1 VKSASDDNDVSLEK
15 RCATNG
21 VNDMVV
27 SDDDSAT
34 VDKTLNTPSNDNS
47 SYSGSDDGSVI
58 ESDQPLFLDT
68 ISPVSTSVGRT
79 SHGSDNG
86 DDALLGCNVG
96 VESEDDAMM
105 ADFLSDTFEPKPAA
119 SSAFGDVLN
128 ACEMDILLG
137 EVNDEVMLLPDIC
150 LENC

>member
-1 VKSASDDNDVSLEK
+1 
-15 RCATNG
+15 
-21 VNDMVV
+21 MVV

-34 VDKTLNTPSNDNS
+34 VDKTLNTPSTDSS
-47 SYSGSDDGSVI
+47 SYWGSDDEPFI

-68 ISPVSTSVGRT
+68 ISPVSTSDGHT
-79 SHGSDNG
+79 SHGSNNG

-105 ADFLSDTFEPKPAA
+105 ADFLSDTFEPKPA
-119 SSAFGDVLN
+119 SSNFGDVLN

-137 EVNDEVMLLPDIC
+137 EATDELMLLPDIC
-150 LENC
+150 LESCC